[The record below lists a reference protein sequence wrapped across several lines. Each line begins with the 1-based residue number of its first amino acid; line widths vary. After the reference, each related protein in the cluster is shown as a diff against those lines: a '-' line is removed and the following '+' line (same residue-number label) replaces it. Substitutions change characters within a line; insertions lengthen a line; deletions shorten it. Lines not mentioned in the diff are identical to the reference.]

1 MWLRV
6 LIMASA
12 GALAAAPAA
21 RATPVLRKPLKPCY
35 VSAQPTDREPVTV
48 DAGGFD
54 PFARV
59 AVALDGAPQAT
70 WFAGSGGGLRR
81 QLPAPW
87 IAAGERPFALQL
99 TEQANPANT
108 LAVTS
113 KVTALSVTLTPARAR
128 PSRRVR
134 FAGRGFTAARPVYAH
149 YVFGGRLRKTV
160 RLARPRG
167 DCGTFAARARQ
178 IPIRQPHT
186 GQWIVDFDQRRRYAG
201 TLPPVRDRLLITVR
215 RVPRSH

>member
-1 MWLRV
+1 MWSRV
-6 LIMASA
+6 LIVASA

-21 RATPVLRKPLKPCY
+21 HATPALRKPLKPCY
-35 VSAQPTDREPVTV
+35 VSAQPSDRQPVTI

-59 AVALDGAPQAT
+59 SVALDGAPAAT
-70 WFAGSGGGLRR
+70 WFTNSAGGVRR

-87 IAAGERPFALQL
+87 IPSGERPFSLQL
-99 TEQANPANT
+99 SEPSNPANT
-108 LAVTS
+108 LALTS
-113 KVTALSVTLTPARAR
+113 KVTALSVKLTPARAR

-134 FAGRGFTAARPVYAH
+134 FAGRGFTGARPVFAH
-149 YVFGGRLRKTV
+149 YVFRGRLRKTV
-160 RLARPRG
+160 RLARPHG
-167 DCGTFAARARQ
+167 DCGVFSTRARQ
-178 IPIRQPHT
+178 IPIRHPRT

>member
-6 LIMASA
+6 LIAAGA
-12 GALAAAPAA
+12 GALVAAPVAQAA
-21 RATPVLRKPLKPCY
+21 PVLRQPLKPCY
-35 VSAQPTDREPVTV
+35 VSAQPTDRQPVTV

-59 AVALDGAPQAT
+59 AVALDGAPAAT
-70 WFAGSGGGLRR
+70 WFANATGGLRR
-81 QLPAPW
+81 QLAAPW
-87 IAAGERPFALQL
+87 VATGERPFSLQL
-99 TEQANPANT
+99 TESAAPASA
-108 LAVTS
+108 LALTS

-134 FAGRGFTAARPVYAH
+134 FAGRGFTAARPVFAH

-160 RLARPRG
+160 RLTRPHG
-167 DCGTFAARARQ
+167 DCGTFSARARQ
-178 IPIRQPHT
+178 IPIRHPRT

-215 RVPRSH
+215 RIPRSH

>member
-6 LIMASA
+6 LVVACA

-21 RATPVLRKPLKPCY
+21 RATPSLRRPLKPCY
-35 VSAQPTDREPVTV
+35 VSAQPTDRQPVTV

-59 AVALDGAPQAT
+59 SVALDGAPAASWLANAT
-70 WFAGSGGGLRR
+70 GGLRR

-87 IAAGERPFALQL
+87 IAAGERPFRLQL
-99 TEQANPANT
+99 SEPGNPANT
-108 LAVTS
+108 LSVTS

-134 FAGRGFTAARPVYAH
+134 FAGRGFTAARPVFAH
-149 YVFGGRLRKTV
+149 YVFRGRLRKTV
-160 RLARPRG
+160 RLARPHG
-167 DCGTFAARARQ
+167 DCGTFSARARQ
-178 IPIRQPHT
+178 IPVRHPHT
-186 GQWIVDFDQRRRYAG
+186 GQWIVDFDQRRRYPG

-215 RVPRSH
+215 RVPRSQ